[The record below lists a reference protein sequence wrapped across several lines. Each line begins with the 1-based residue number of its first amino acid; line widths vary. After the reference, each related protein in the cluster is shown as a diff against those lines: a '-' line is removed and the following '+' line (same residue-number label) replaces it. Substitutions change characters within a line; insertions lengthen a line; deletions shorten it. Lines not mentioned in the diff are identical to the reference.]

1 MITFKAANRKVR
13 KQLKRTREKHFIRLA
28 KRIQAAHD
36 AKDYRLYYKL
46 ANLVSLPERKEITRG
61 PQILDQ
67 KQVRKLDKTLTRNV
81 EETQVRW
88 KEHWMGLF
96 NQPGEVG
103 PGIEALLPTQL
114 PTNLDIL
121 DTPFTSAE
129 LSAGLRKMANDK
141 APGPDGYSIEVE
153 KYLNSPELRNALL
166 ALFNKALEAGEVPAQ
181 WKNVIITAVYKRKG
195 AMDDCNNYRGISL
208 LSHNSKLLE
217 RMLLHRL
224 EISLDE
230 YIPINQY
237 GFKKNCGTVDAILI
251 SKLLGTSAY
260 NQRMADIRCYVDLT
274 KAYDKVNRELLWKI
288 LRRLG
293 IPEKIVRLLISFHEG
308 ALPRPT
314 WKESYQALFPLTE
327 GSNKGQ
333 YSLPSCSI
341 FSSAL

>member
-1 MITFKAANRKVR
+1 MITSKTANRKVT

-28 KRIQAAHD
+28 NRIQAAHD
-36 AKDYRLYYKL
+36 AKDYTLYYKL

-96 NQPGEVG
+96 NQPDEVG

-129 LSAGLRKMANDK
+129 LSAGLRKMANNK
-141 APGPDGYSIEVE
+141 APGYSIEVK

-166 ALFNKALEAGEVPAQ
+166 AFFNKALEAGEVPAQ

-224 EISLDE
+224 EFSLDE
-230 YIPINQY
+230 YIPTNQY

-251 SKLLGTSAY
+251 
-260 NQRMADIRCYVDLT
+260 
-274 KAYDKVNRELLWKI
+274 
-288 LRRLG
+288 
-293 IPEKIVRLLISFHEG
+293 
-308 ALPRPT
+308 
-314 WKESYQALFPLTE
+314 
-327 GSNKGQ
+327 
-333 YSLPSCSI
+333 
-341 FSSAL
+341 